1 MEYGRHGVLLAW
13 GQGNQPSN
21 SSARKMA
28 AGTSTVDPFPFFS
41 NELIRAA
48 RRQGPKVGR
57 NLEMNVPAELVFDTV
72 ARYMVLIGIAD
83 ERWKISAAR
92 NWPAS
97 I

>member
-1 MEYGRHGVLLAW
+1 
-13 GQGNQPSN
+13 
-21 SSARKMA
+21 MA

-41 NELIRAA
+41 NESIRAA
-48 RRQGPKVGR
+48 RRHGPKIDR

-92 NWPAS
+92 NCCHRFMLLTTDVLALVS
-97 I
+97 KR